1 LSLPGNVAILVT
13 ADTLETA
20 GLEKTESAG
29 TSRCVFSLPIR
40 QRLREVDVER
50 ISIRMG
56 DITTLEVDA
65 IVNAANSTLL
75 GGAGVDGMIHWAA
88 GSGLLEE
95 CRTIGWCPTGEARIT
110 AGYNLPARFVIH
122 TVGPVYGLD
131 RENAPRLL
139 ASCYTNCLSLAAQRT
154 VRTIA
159 FPSISCGAY
168 GYPVEAACKIALD
181 TTISFLERN
190 VLPEKVLF
198 VLYSCR
204 DYNAYWEYY
213 ATKSVNG

>member
-1 LSLPGNVAILVT
+1 L
-13 ADTLETA
+13 
-20 GLEKTESAG
+20 
-29 TSRCVFSLPIR
+29 
-40 QRLREVDVER
+40 ER

-56 DITTLEVDA
+56 DITTLQVDA

-122 TVGPVYGLD
+122 TVGPVYGVD
-131 RENAPRLL
+131 RENAPQLL
-139 ASCYTNCLSLAAQRT
+139 AACYENSLALALRHEIRT
-154 VRTIA
+154 LA
-159 FPSISCGAY
+159 FPAISCGTY
-168 GYPVEAACKIALD
+168 GYPPADACKIALD
-181 TTISFLERN
+181 TTRAFLARN
-190 VLPEKVLF
+190 AFPEKVIF

-204 DYNAYWEYY
+204 DYDVYREYY
-213 ATKSVNG
+213 ATVSAQV

>member
-1 LSLPGNVAILVT
+1 MNSETPGGSFL
-13 ADTLETA
+13 
-20 GLEKTESAG
+20 
-29 TSRCVFSLPIR
+29 
-40 QRLREVDVER
+40 ER

-56 DITTLEVDA
+56 DITTLQVDA

-95 CRTIGWCPTGEARIT
+95 CRKIGWCPTGEACIT

-122 TVGPVYGLD
+122 TVGPVYGVD

-139 ASCYTNCLSLAAQRT
+139 AACYENCLKLAVRHEIRT
-154 VRTIA
+154 LA
-159 FPSISCGAY
+159 FPAISCGAY
-168 GYPVEAACKIALD
+168 GYPPAEACKIALD
-181 TTISFLERN
+181 TTRTFLARN
-190 VLPEKVLF
+190 VLPEKVIF

-204 DYNAYWEYY
+204 DYDVYQEYY
-213 ATKSVNG
+213 AHG

>member
-1 LSLPGNVAILVT
+1 M
-13 ADTLETA
+13 
-20 GLEKTESAG
+20 
-29 TSRCVFSLPIR
+29 
-40 QRLREVDVER
+40 ER
-50 ISIRMG
+50 VSIRMG
-56 DITTLEVDA
+56 DITTLPVDA

-95 CRTIGWCPTGEARIT
+95 CRKIGWCPPGEARIT

-139 ASCYTNCLSLAAQRT
+139 AACYENCLALAARHEIRSLA
-154 VRTIA
+154 
-159 FPSISCGAY
+159 FPAISCGAY
-168 GYPVEAACKIALD
+168 GYPLAEACKIALD
-181 TTISFLERN
+181 TTRAYLARN
-190 VLPEKVLF
+190 ALPEKVIF

-204 DYNAYWEYY
+204 DYDVYREYD
-213 ATKSVNG
+213 AHG

>member
-1 LSLPGNVAILVT
+1 M
-13 ADTLETA
+13 
-20 GLEKTESAG
+20 
-29 TSRCVFSLPIR
+29 
-40 QRLREVDVER
+40 ER
-50 ISIRMG
+50 ITIRMG

-75 GGAGVDGMIHWAA
+75 GGTGVDGMIHWAA

-95 CRTIGWCPTGEARIT
+95 CRTVGWCPAGEARIT

-122 TVGPVYGLD
+122 TVGPVYGVD

-139 ASCYTNCLSLAAQRT
+139 ASCYENCLALAVQHT
-154 VRTIA
+154 IRTIA
-159 FPSISCGAY
+159 FPAISCGAY
-168 GYPVEAACKIALD
+168 GYPVEEACKIALD

-190 VLPEKVLF
+190 KIPEKVFF

-204 DYNAYWEYY
+204 DYAAYWEYY
-213 ATKSVNG
+213 ATKTANG